1 MNNTLVNILKSR
13 EDLSEYLFHFTNGSN
28 AKDILA
34 SITQDKS
41 LKDMKMKG
49 VICLTEAPLLSLVNM
64 FKIFESYPEPLYA
77 PYGIA
82 IKKDYIYSLGGRN
95 VIYGLPEEKIFL
107 DESIRWRF
115 EKYIPNQSDF
125 TWLRE
130 WRVPIEKIELSIDN
144 CFVITKTKNELYSF
158 MFNEEKLIDVDFDG
172 CIADG
177 QFWGTA
183 YGTVERSFKGVSIED
198 LTELNEM
205 SKLEFER
212 IIAEQAVD
220 DTGTVGLGGFL
231 W

>member
-1 MNNTLVNILKSR
+1 MNKTLVNILKSR
-13 EDLSEYLFHFTNGSN
+13 EDLSDYLFHFTKGSN
-28 AKDILA
+28 AIDVLE

-41 LKDMKMKG
+41 LKDNNGKG

-64 FKIFESYPEPLYA
+64 FKIFESYSEPLYA

-82 IKKDYIYSLGGRN
+82 IKKDFIYGLGGRN
-95 VIYGLPEEKIFL
+95 VIYGLPTEKVLL

-115 EKYIPNQSDF
+115 EKHVPNESDF

-130 WRVPIEKIELSIDN
+130 WRIPVDKIDLDFDN
-144 CFVITKTKNELYSF
+144 CFVITKTKNELFSF
-158 MFNEEKLIDVDFDG
+158 MFNEDKLIDVEIDG
-172 CIADG
+172 CVADG
-177 QFWGTA
+177 QFLGTA

-205 SKLEFER
+205 TKNEIEK
-212 IIAEQAVD
+212 IITEQGID
-220 DTGTVGLGGFL
+220 DTGTVGLGSVL